1 MRSSTPRT
9 RSSSRCTIRSKGRPS
24 ALDEQPPSGAGC
36 SQRNSASIPHS
47 TNAAAATVAGNTRC
61 AKSFRVRTRASRAS
75 MKSKRRRR
83 PSGVCGA
90 RLCDCRKIAS
100 GDPRLQVMPDS
111 VRCFAVAPFD
121 VLALPFG
128 GCGHAGTGSGW
139 PGHSVSLAYDLS
151 LEQRRVLPRENFS
164 GNLPECLIRLRDRI
178 AVAGSQPKAVSHL
191 CRRVI
196 GHFVGGRAW
205 RDCLDDRRRIR
216 CAGGEQNAGCGDG
229 GASYRPNQHGLDHR
243 TFSGSSHPT
252 RAAYITGS

>member
-1 MRSSTPRT
+1 MPSSTPRT

-24 ALDEQPPSGAGC
+24 GLDEPPSGAGC
-36 SQRNSASIPHS
+36 SQRNGASIPHS
-47 TNAAAATVAGNTRC
+47 TNAAAATVAGNTRR

-121 VLALPFG
+121 VLALPFD

-139 PGHSVSLAYDLS
+139 PGHSISLAYDLR
-151 LEQRRVLPRENFS
+151 LEQRRVLPGENFS
-164 GNLPECLIRLRDRI
+164 GNLPECLIRLRNRI
-178 AVAGSQPKAVSHL
+178 AVAGSQPEAVLHL
-191 CRRVI
+191 RRRVI

-205 RDCLDDRRRIR
+205 RDCLDGLGS
-216 CAGGEQNAGCGDG
+216 AGGEQSAACSEG
-229 GASYRPNQHGLDHR
+229 GEGYRPNQHGLDHR
-243 TFSGSSHPT
+243 TFSGLWRPA
-252 RAAYITGS
+252 RAAYITAS